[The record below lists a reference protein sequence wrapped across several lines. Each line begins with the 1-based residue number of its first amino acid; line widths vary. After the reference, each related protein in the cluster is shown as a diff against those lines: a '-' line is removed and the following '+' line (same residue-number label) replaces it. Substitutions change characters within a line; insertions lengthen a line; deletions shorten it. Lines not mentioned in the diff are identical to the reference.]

1 MNIVCKHS
9 IIKIKI
15 IIHIFCVIDEKWV
28 SASMTF
34 DKVINM
40 QVYWVIV
47 LLNLS
52 EKDTN
57 DRSVT

>member
-1 MNIVCKHS
+1 
-9 IIKIKI
+9 
-15 IIHIFCVIDEKWV
+15 
-28 SASMTF
+28 MTF